1 MSTIVVGV
9 DGSEAGDAAL
19 RWALAEARLR
29 GVTLR
34 VVHAYQAPHPSLTE
48 AGLGAAGG
56 MPVPAVFIEDR
67 EQVRRAAE
75 TQAAALIEEA
85 LGRVGNGSG
94 NGVEIERTAVE
105 GPAGKSLIESARG
118 AELLVVGGSRGHGGL
133 LGLVLGSVSRQCA
146 EHPPCPV
153 VIAPRPAQGG

>member
-1 MSTIVVGV
+1 MSTIVVGI

-29 GVTLR
+29 GVGLR
-34 VVHAYQAPHPSLTE
+34 VVHAYQAPHPSITE

-56 MPVPAVFIEDR
+56 MPVPAVFTEDR

-75 TQAAALIEEA
+75 TQAGNVIDEA
-85 LGRVGNGSG
+85 LRRVQNGSAD
-94 NGVEIERTAVE
+94 GVEIERATVE
-105 GPAGKSLIESARG
+105 GPAGKSLIEAARD
-118 AELLVVGGSRGHGGL
+118 ADLLVVGSRGHGGL
-133 LGLVLGSVSRQCA
+133 LGLVLGSVSRECA

>member
-29 GVTLR
+29 RVTLR

-56 MPVPAVFIEDR
+56 MPVPAVFVEDR
-67 EQVRRAAE
+67 EQVRRAAA
-75 TQAAALIEEA
+75 TQAGTLIEEA
-85 LGRVGNGSG
+85 LGRVDNGSSD
-94 NGVEIERTAVE
+94 GVEIERTVVE

-118 AELLVVGGSRGHGGL
+118 AELLVVGSRGHGGL

-153 VIAPRPAQGG
+153 VIAPRPEQDG

>member
-1 MSTIVVGV
+1 MGTIVVGV

-19 RWALAEARLR
+19 RWALAEAQLR
-29 GVTLR
+29 RAGVR
-34 VVHAYQAPHPSLTE
+34 VVHAYQAPQAAITE

-56 MPVPAVFIEDR
+56 MPVPAVFTEDR

-75 TQAAALIEEA
+75 TQAHNVIEEA
-85 LGRVGNGSG
+85 LGRARGDSVDGL
-94 NGVEIERTAVE
+94 EIERAAVE
-105 GPAGKSLIESARG
+105 GPAAKTLIESARG
-118 AELLVVGGSRGHGGL
+118 ADMLVVGSHGHGGL

-153 VIAPRPAQGG
+153 VVTPRPEQGG

>member
-1 MSTIVVGV
+1 MGTIVVGI

-29 GVTLR
+29 GSSLR
-34 VVHAYQAPHPSLTE
+34 VVHAYQTPHASLAE

-56 MPVPAVFIEDR
+56 MPVPAVFTEDR

-75 TQAAALIEEA
+75 TQARNLVDEA
-85 LGRVGNGSG
+85 LGRADGDAVGEL
-94 NGVEIERTAVE
+94 EIERVAVE
-105 GPAGKSLIESARG
+105 GPAAKSLIDSARG
-118 AELLVVGGSRGHGGL
+118 AELLVVGSRGHGGL
-133 LGLVLGSVSRQCA
+133 LGLVLGSVTRQCA

-153 VIAPRPAQGG
+153 VIAPREAA

>member
-1 MSTIVVGV
+1 MGTIVVGV

-29 GVTLR
+29 RAEVR
-34 VVHAYQAPHPSLTE
+34 VVHAYQAPHAAITE

-56 MPVPAVFIEDR
+56 MPVPAVFTEDR

-75 TQAAALIEEA
+75 TQARNVIEEA
-85 LGRVGNGSG
+85 LGRAGGDSVDGL
-94 NGVEIERTAVE
+94 EIERAPVE
-105 GPAGKSLIESARG
+105 GPAAKTLIESARG
-118 AELLVVGGSRGHGGL
+118 ADMLVVGSHGHGGF

-153 VIAPRPAQGG
+153 VVTPRPEQGG